1 MARSP
6 WPSCSTFLW
15 NDSGLDSN
23 LSKGLYWFDCI
34 VVDHNCKSVKVSK
47 HLSLSSTEEGFVWM
61 IILQVHLQI
70 WLFFFGLK
78 GLVQLGKERRARLE
92 DSLRLYKFFGDME
105 EEEMF
110 VKETEKVLS
119 SKEVG
124 KDLISLTRLQQ
135 KHKVSYRRRLIVTHE
150 TVDGLSWLTPRPP
163 SSRTLWVIGSLR
175 YHNSDGG

>member
-1 MARSP
+1 M
-6 WPSCSTFLW
+6 
-15 NDSGLDSN
+15 NDHTTD
-23 LSKGLYWFDCI
+23 
-34 VVDHNCKSVKVSK
+34 
-47 HLSLSSTEEGFVWM
+47 SSTD
-61 IILQVHLQI
+61 LTC
-70 WLFFFGLK
+70 FFFFCLK

-135 KHKVSYRRRLIVTHE
+135 KHKVSYRKRLIVLPH
-150 TVDGLSWLTPRPP
+150 PP
-163 SSRTLWVIGSLR
+163 ILFK
-175 YHNSDGG
+175 

>member
-1 MARSP
+1 M
-6 WPSCSTFLW
+6 
-15 NDSGLDSN
+15 NDRTTG
-23 LSKGLYWFDCI
+23 
-34 VVDHNCKSVKVSK
+34 
-47 HLSLSSTEEGFVWM
+47 SSTD
-61 IILQVHLQI
+61 LTC
-70 WLFFFGLK
+70 FFCCLK

-110 VKETEKVLS
+110 VKETENVLS

-150 TVDGLSWLTPRPP
+150 TVNGLS
-163 SSRTLWVIGSLR
+163 
-175 YHNSDGG
+175 